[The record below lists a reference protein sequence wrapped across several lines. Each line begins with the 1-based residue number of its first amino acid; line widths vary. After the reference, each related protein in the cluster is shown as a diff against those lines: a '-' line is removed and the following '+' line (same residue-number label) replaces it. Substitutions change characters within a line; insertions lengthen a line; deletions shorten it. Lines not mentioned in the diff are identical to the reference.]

1 MAVQLRLG
9 TAPPAP
15 ISSLPTAPTPLAS
28 TTSSSRSH
36 HLLTRLQ
43 RPLQSLLS
51 QEPAAQLIRST
62 ARQQWRLI
70 ALNLG
75 SSLVEAFTEGA
86 TLAVVFLAVQ
96 VLSAP
101 AGTPFDWAGNP
112 IVSRLSVA
120 VNWLNGLP
128 ATAVFAILLTLAVLL
143 QALQSLTRFLSQV
156 SVGYF
161 AARCKAV
168 VTARIYSQVL
178 SFSFPCASGYKVGD
192 LTDYAA
198 TGPEAIRNE
207 IETRSQLLV
216 GVLLIATY
224 LAVLVGISPWLLV
237 AVLVMGGLITMVQ
250 KQLLPRIRAG
260 SQAVSQAQVAISSRI
275 TEDFQGLR
283 LLHSSG
289 QLDAADQ
296 HLRSR
301 MGELERQLR
310 GQVRRLA
317 VVGPF
322 SSFLPILAIA
332 VIAGL
337 SLLLLGGRSTGVL
350 PSLVT
355 FVLAL
360 QRLNIRLSGVAG
372 TFNQLAE
379 NSARLARLNQLLSPA
394 GKQFRR
400 QGGIPFQQL
409 QRQIRFEGVGLR
421 YAPELP
427 PALSEIG
434 FSLPKGQMLA
444 LVGPS
449 GAGKSSI
456 ADLLT
461 GLYAPTAGEIWI
473 DDTPLGQLELSSWQQ
488 RLGVVSQDTFL
499 FNGTIAENIAFGTP
513 WANRHLIQAACE
525 AAQAAGFI
533 ERLSRG
539 YDTLVGERGY
549 RLSGGQ
555 RQRLSLA
562 RAILRD
568 PELLILDEATSALD
582 SQSER
587 LVQEA
592 IERFER
598 HHTVLVIAHRLSTI
612 VRADQILVL
621 EGGRIVQRGSHNS
634 LLATGGLYAQLW
646 QQQSQTNQP
655 AHA

>member
-1 MAVQLRLG
+1 MAAQLNPKRRRLHN
-9 TAPPAP
+9 
-15 ISSLPTAPTPLAS
+15 L
-28 TTSSSRSH
+28 
-36 HLLTRLQ
+36 
-43 RPLQSLLS
+43 LQSFVS
-51 QEPAAQLIRST
+51 EEPAAQLIRQT

-75 SSLVEAFTEGA
+75 SSLMESFSEGA
-86 TLAVVFLAVQ
+86 TLGVVFLAVE

-101 AGTPFDWAGNP
+101 AETSFDWSSNP
-112 IVSRLSVA
+112 LLGWWPDLAS
-120 VNWLNGLP
+120 WLNGLP
-128 ATAVFAILLTLAVLL
+128 STPLFISLLALAVAL
-143 QALQSLTRFLSQV
+143 QALQSLTRFLNLV

-161 AARCKAV
+161 AARCRAL
-168 VTARIYSQVL
+168 VTARIHSQVL
-178 SFSFPCASGYKVGD
+178 SLSYPCASGYKVGD
-192 LTDYAA
+192 LTDYASQ
-198 TGPEAIRNE
+198 GPEAIRQQ
-207 IETRSQLLV
+207 IEFSSGALV

-224 LAVLVGISPWLLV
+224 LTVLVGISPWLLL
-237 AVLVMGGLITMVQ
+237 AVLLLGGVITLLQ
-250 KQLLPRIRAG
+250 KVLLPRIRAG
-260 SQAVSQAQVAISSRI
+260 ARGVSETQVKISSRI

-289 QLDAADQ
+289 QLEAADQ
-296 HLRSR
+296 LLRQR
-301 MGELERQLR
+301 MGQLERQLR
-310 GQVRRLA
+310 GQARRLA

-322 SSFLPILAIA
+322 SSFLPIMAIA
-332 VIAGL
+332 LITAL
-337 SLLLLGGRSTGVL
+337 SLLLFGERTTGVL

-360 QRLNIRLSGVAG
+360 QRLNARISG
-372 TFNQLAE
+372 LADIG
-379 NSARLARLNQLLSPA
+379 NRLADNSGRMQRLNQILSPK
-394 GKQFRR
+394 GKQYRR
-400 QGGIPFQQL
+400 RGGNHFKAL
-409 QRQIRFEGVGLR
+409 QREIRFHSVSLR
-421 YAPELP
+421 YAPELS
-427 PALSEIG
+427 PALSDIS

-461 GLYAPTAGEIWI
+461 GLYAPSAGQIWL
-473 DDTPLGQLELSSWQQ
+473 DDTPLEQLELAEWQQ

-499 FNGTIAENIAFGTP
+499 FNATIAENIAFGTP
-513 WANRHLIQAACE
+513 GATPAQIQAACQ
-525 AAQAAGFI
+525 AAQAADFI
-533 ERLSRG
+533 ESFPQG

-598 HHTVLVIAHRLSTI
+598 NHTVLVIAHRLSTI

-621 EGGRIVQRGSHNS
+621 EGGRVVQQGTHSS
-634 LLATGGLYAQLW
+634 LLAEGGLYPKLW
-646 QQQSQTNQP
+646 QQQS
-655 AHA
+655 HAGQSALR

>member
-1 MAVQLRLG
+1 MPIPLHKRRWLREFAKRYFGAVL
-9 TAPPAP
+9 
-15 ISSLPTAPTPLAS
+15 TPF
-28 TTSSSRSH
+28 
-36 HLLTRLQ
+36 
-43 RPLQSLLS
+43 LS
-51 QEPAAQLIRST
+51 QEPAAQLIRQT

-75 SSLVEAFTEGA
+75 SSLVDAFSEGA
-86 TLAVVFLAVQ
+86 TLGVVFLAVE

-101 AGTPFDWAGNP
+101 AEGLNWASKTLLG
-112 IVSRLSVA
+112 
-120 VNWLNGLP
+120 WLP
-128 ATAVFAILLTLAVLL
+128 AAAPGLAALSPAARFGGLMAVAVLL
-143 QALQSLTRFLSQV
+143 QALQSVGRYLGEL

-161 AARCKAV
+161 AARCRAL
-168 VTARIYSQVL
+168 VTARIHSQVL

-192 LTDYAA
+192 LTSYANQ
-198 TGPEAIRNE
+198 GPEAIRSQ
-207 IETRSQLLV
+207 IEQSSSLLV
-216 GVLLIATY
+216 GLLLGATY
-224 LAVLVGISPWLLV
+224 LAVLVRISPWLLLAV
-237 AVLVMGGLITMVQ
+237 AVMAGLITLVQ
-250 KQLLPRIRAG
+250 KQLLPRIRTG
-260 SQAVSQAQVAISSRI
+260 SKAVTKAQVEISSRI

-296 HLRSR
+296 RLRSG
-301 MGELERQLR
+301 MGALERQLR

-337 SLLLLGGRSTGVL
+337 SLLLLGGRSSSVL

-360 QRLNIRLSGVAG
+360 QRLN
-372 TFNQLAE
+372 Q
-379 NSARLARLNQLLSPA
+379 RLAGLANTANILADNSGRLGRLNAILTPS

-400 QGGIPFQQL
+400 QGGIAFEGL
-409 QRQIRFEGVGLR
+409 AKGIRFEGVELC
-421 YAPELP
+421 YSPELP
-427 PALSEIG
+427 PALQQISFE
-434 FSLPKGQMLA
+434 LPQGQMLA

-456 ADLLT
+456 ADVLV
-461 GLYAPTAGEIWI
+461 GLYAPSAGRILVDGMPME
-473 DDTPLGQLELSSWQQ
+473 DLNLGSWQQ

-499 FNGTIAENIAFGTP
+499 FNASLADNIAFGSP
-513 WANRHLIQAACE
+513 GASRAQIEAAAA
-525 AAQAAGFI
+525 AAQADGFI
-533 ERLSRG
+533 QSLPDG
-539 YDTLVGERGY
+539 YNTLVGERGY

-555 RQRLSLA
+555 RQRISLA

-598 HHTVLVIAHRLSTI
+598 KHTVLVIAHRLSTI
-612 VRADQILVL
+612 EGADQILVL
-621 EGGRIVQRGSHNS
+621 EGGRVVEHGNHTS
-634 LLATGGLYAQLW
+634 LLAGGGLYRQLW
-646 QQQSQTNQP
+646 QQQALSKVST
-655 AHA
+655 

>member
-1 MAVQLRLG
+1 MRL
-9 TAPPAP
+9 PAA
-15 ISSLPTAPTPLAS
+15 L
-28 TTSSSRSH
+28 H
-36 HLLTRLQ
+36 
-43 RPLQSLLS
+43 RPLQPLLS
-51 QEPAAQLIRST
+51 QEPAAQLIRHT
-62 ARQQWRLI
+62 ARQQWRLL

-75 SSLVEAFTEGA
+75 SSLVEAATEGA
-86 TLAVVFLAVQ
+86 TLAVVFLAVE

-101 AGTPFDWAGNP
+101 EAGFNWATNP
-112 IVSRLSVA
+112 LLNWWPA
-120 VNWLNGLP
+120 AAAWLNGLP
-128 ATAVFAILLTLAVLL
+128 ATAVFLSLLALAVLL
-143 QALQSLTRFLSQV
+143 QALQSLSRFLNQV

-161 AARCKAV
+161 AARCNAL
-168 VTARIYSQVL
+168 VTARIHSQVL
-178 SFSFPCASGYKVGD
+178 NFSFPCASGYKVGD
-192 LTDYAA
+192 LTNHAG
-198 TGPEAIRNE
+198 TGPEAIRIQ
-207 IETRSQLLV
+207 IELTSTLLV

-224 LAVLVGISPWLLV
+224 LTVLVGISPWLLLAV
-237 AVLVMGGLITMVQ
+237 ALMAGLITLVQ
-250 KQLLPRIRAG
+250 KQLLPRITAG
-260 SQAVSQAQVAISSRI
+260 SRAVNEAQVAISSRI

-296 HLRSR
+296 RLRSG
-301 MGELERQLR
+301 MGHLERQLR
-310 GQVRRLA
+310 GQARRLA

-322 SSFLPILAIA
+322 ASFLPILAIA
-332 VIAGL
+332 LIAAL
-337 SLLLLGGRSTGVL
+337 SLLLLGERNTGVL

-360 QRLNIRLSGVAG
+360 QRLNMRLSGLAG
-372 TFNQLAE
+372 TINGLAD
-379 NSARLARLNQLLSPA
+379 NSGRMERLNQILSA
-394 GKQFRR
+394 DGKQFRR
-400 QGGIPFQQL
+400 QGGISFQAL
-409 QRQIRFEGVGLR
+409 ARAIRFEAIGLR

-427 PALSEIG
+427 QALANIS
-434 FSLPKGQMLA
+434 FTLRKGQMLA

-461 GLYAPTAGEIWI
+461 GLYAPSSGQIWV
-473 DDTPLGQLELSSWQQ
+473 DDTPLEQLELASWQQ

-499 FNGTIAENIAFGTP
+499 FNATIAENIAFGTP
-513 WANRHLIQAACE
+513 GATPTQIQAACQ

-533 ERLSRG
+533 ESLPQG

-587 LVQEA
+587 LVQQA

-621 EGGRIVQRGSHNS
+621 DQGRVLERGNHAS
-634 LLATGGLYAQLW
+634 LLAHGGLYSQLW
-646 QQQSQTNQP
+646 AQQSQGAQQ
-655 AHA
+655 ASELALS